1 MEYNETIA
9 REMSNI
15 IDNKFISDASHCKDV
30 NSWYCE
36 DFLLDM
42 YAEKDWDNYPEIR
55 DEIMR
60 LLKEFAA
67 KYDPINVPA
76 DPFEDQIYIGDCPT
90 VKTEEIPEFIEALQ
104 KILDLAG
111 QANASVALEAVFKSD
126 SGYPHAAMELELCE
140 GFRIETKYYRA

>member
-1 MEYNETIA
+1 MEYNNTIA
-9 REMSNI
+9 REMTNI
-15 IDNKFISDASHCKDV
+15 IRKKYITDASHCEDV
-30 NSWYCE
+30 YSWYCE

-55 DEIMR
+55 DEIMK

-67 KYDPINVPA
+67 KYDPMNVP
-76 DPFEDQIYIGDCPT
+76 DHPFEDQIYLGDCPT
-90 VKTEEIPEFIEALQ
+90 VKTDELPEFIETLQ

-111 QANASVALEAVFKSD
+111 QVNASVALEAVFKSD
-126 SGYPHAAMELELCE
+126 SGYPHAAMELELFE

>member
-1 MEYNETIA
+1 MEYNGTNA

-15 IDNKFISDASHCKDV
+15 INKEFISDANHCEDV
-30 NSWYCE
+30 HSWYCE

-42 YAEKDWDNYPEIR
+42 YADKDWDNYPEIR

-67 KYDPINVPA
+67 KYDPINVPD
-76 DPFEDQIYIGDCPT
+76 DPFEDQIFIGDCPT
-90 VKTEEIPEFIEALQ
+90 VKTDELPEFIETLQ

-111 QANASVALEAVFKSD
+111 QANASAGMKAIFISD
-126 SGYPHAAMELELCE
+126 SGYPLAAMELELYE
-140 GFRIETKYYRA
+140 GFRIEVKYYRA